1 MPARAFAGSRLD
13 ELSRHQNLLLLQGPN
28 GPFFKLL
35 ADRLRELGASVT
47 KINFNGGDSFF
58 YRDSSAIRYR
68 DSFEAWPAFLRF
80 LIEERN
86 IRAIV
91 LFGQCRPMHQIA
103 LSLARETGVSVAV
116 FEEGYVRPW
125 WITMEIGGVNHASQL
140 ASVVPATL
148 PIYPQ
153 VQRPRSFRWGFTR
166 MAWYSF
172 LYFAA
177 GLFAHRLYPRYEH
190 HKPFGSTE
198 MFRWLR
204 SAYRKHLYRSTE
216 REIIASLL
224 DTYGPDF
231 FFVPLQISTDSQIT
245 HASNWKDNDAFIK
258 ATIRSF
264 AAHACESD
272 LLVFKHHPLERG
284 HADYA
289 TAINAS
295 AEHCGVAGRVLY
307 IHDGHVPSLLKRS
320 KGVVTINST
329 VGLQALYHGVPVC
342 VTGSAFYARPGIVED
357 VGMDDFWQE
366 HVEPNRKYFT
376 RFYRYMMHTTQIN
389 ASFYV
394 TSSLRAPRREFGPG
408 VLMRF
413 AGAGAAM
420 LLFGSGEAPSFVQK
434 SVAWLTYALHAL

>member
-1 MPARAFAGSRLD
+1 M
-13 ELSRHQNLLLLQGPN
+13 
-28 GPFFKLL
+28 
-35 ADRLRELGASVT
+35 RELGANVA
-47 KINFNGGDSFF
+47 KVNFNGGDSFF
-58 YRDSSAIRYR
+58 YRDSSSIRFDESIER
-68 DSFEAWPAFLRF
+68 WPAFLRL
-80 LIEERN
+80 LIEERK
-86 IRAIV
+86 IRAIL
-91 LFGQCRPMHQIA
+91 LFGQCRPMHRVA
-103 LSLARETGVSVAV
+103 LSVAREMGVSVVV

-125 WITMEIGGVNHASQL
+125 WITMETGGVNHASQL
-140 ASVVPATL
+140 ASAVPAAL

-153 VQRPRSFRWGFTR
+153 VQRPRQFRWAFTR
-166 MAWYSF
+166 MGWYSF

-177 GLFAHRLYPRYEH
+177 GLFGRRLYPHYEH
-190 HKPFGSTE
+190 HKPFRMAE

-204 SAYRKHLYRSTE
+204 SAYRKHLYRSME
-216 REIIASLL
+216 RDIIAPLL

-231 FFVPLQISTDSQIT
+231 FLVPLQISTDSQIT
-245 HASNWKDNDAFIK
+245 HASGWKDNGAFIA

-264 AAHACESD
+264 AAHACDSD

-284 HADYA
+284 HSDYA
-289 TAINAS
+289 AAIHATARQ
-295 AEHCGVAGRVLY
+295 CGVAGRVLY

-394 TSSLRAPRREFGPG
+394 TSSLRTPRREIGRG

-413 AGAGAAM
+413 AGAGAAL
-420 LLFGSGEAPSFVQK
+420 LLFGSGEAPSFVER
-434 SVAWLTYALHAL
+434 SVAWLTYALHGL